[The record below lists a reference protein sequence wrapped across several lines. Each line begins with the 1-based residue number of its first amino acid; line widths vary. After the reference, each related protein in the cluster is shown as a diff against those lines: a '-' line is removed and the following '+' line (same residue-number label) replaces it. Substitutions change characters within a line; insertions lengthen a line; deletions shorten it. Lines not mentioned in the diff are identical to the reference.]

1 MTWVLILFAALCRA
15 LPHPFNVTPVGA
27 IGLFAGA
34 NLPRRIAWAVPLV
47 ALLAGDLFLGFY
59 DPVVMVSVYL
69 GMALAAPIGRVLLK
83 KEKRKSLPRFVGAV
97 AGASLTFFFVSNFG
111 VWLASGHGGYP
122 RTLAGLLECYA
133 MGVPFFWR
141 TLLGDGLYT
150 VVLFGLQALVALREG
165 EKKGVTR

>member
-15 LPHPFNVTPVGA
+15 LPHPFNVTPIGA

-34 NLPRRIAWAVPLV
+34 KLPGRIAWAVPLV

-59 DPVVMVSVYL
+59 DSVVMAGVYL
-69 GMALAAPIGRVLLK
+69 GMALSAVIGRALLR
-83 KEKRKSLPRFVGAV
+83 KERSLARFAGAV
-97 AGASLTFFFVSNFG
+97 GGASLTFFLVSNFG

-122 RTLAGLLECYA
+122 HTWAGLIECYA
-133 MGVPFFWR
+133 MGIPFLWR

-150 VVLFGLQALVALREG
+150 CVLFGLDTLVAWSRARAG
-165 EKKGVTR
+165 ERP

>member
-34 NLPRRIAWAVPLV
+34 KLPGRIAWAVPLL

-59 DPVVMVSVYL
+59 DPVVMAGVYL
-69 GMALAAPIGRVLLK
+69 GMALSALFGRWLLRRQRSLGRFAAAAG
-83 KEKRKSLPRFVGAV
+83 
-97 AGASLTFFFVSNFG
+97 GASLTFFLVSNFG

-122 RTLAGLLECYA
+122 HTWAGLLTCYA
-133 MGVPFFWR
+133 MGVPFLWR

-150 VVLFGLQALVALREG
+150 FVLFGLDALVAASR
-165 EKKGVTR
+165 TRAGGRA